1 MPVVEPV
8 ALPCW
13 VASMIAE
20 ALRADEALSLSR
32 ADSKWCVELAQPT
45 IWQRYLN
52 GPPDLLARPVLSDG
66 NAGALFTGPSVHPEN
81 YRAIV
86 AALRQPGWFRHYKG
100 MKHLA
105 ASGRFSSPKGLN
117 RGVLRRLRQQL
128 RSDELGKQLSK
139 ASKRKRQSLELEL
152 QKINRQRQQMRLD
165 ECGFSRCGAPP
176 QSDHVQ

>member
-1 MPVVEPV
+1 
-8 ALPCW
+8 
-13 VASMIAE
+13 MIAEAGCWDVRTRTLNSSRSEPCRHLEMYLRPDE

-45 IWQRYLN
+45 IWLLGCKRRSPQTHCFGLSSCRQRYLN

-100 MKHLA
+100 QQLGCSVGRAGLISHFQMFLQT
-105 ASGRFSSPKGLN
+105 SRRFSI
-117 RGVLRRLRQQL
+117 Q
-128 RSDELGKQLSK
+128 E
-139 ASKRKRQSLELEL
+139 
-152 QKINRQRQQMRLD
+152 
-165 ECGFSRCGAPP
+165 
-176 QSDHVQ
+176 